1 MTVDSLERGAWRN
14 YHSQDLSKPL
24 AAALSAFVDQGY
36 HGTSIRNIASRAGLS
51 VPGLYH
57 HYPSKHAL
65 LVGLTNA
72 AMSELLTHSRQ
83 ALAEAG
89 SSPLDRFNAVVES
102 LLRFHMFRREQAFV
116 ASTEIR
122 SMEQASRAVYI
133 AQRDEQQ
140 QMLDHIVLEGVE
152 QGVFNTLYPADASRA
167 VTTMCVAVSSWYR
180 ADGPLSP
187 DELVERYLRIA
198 QSVVGSKERNA

>member
-65 LVGLTNA
+65 LVGLTSA

-83 ALAEAG
+83 AVVEAG

-152 QGVFNTLYPADASRA
+152 QGAFNTLYPADASRA

-180 ADGPLSP
+180 TDGPLSP

-198 QSVVGSKERNA
+198 QSVVGAKERNA